1 MNNRQGVMSNRRK
14 LARISTRMPAQVRR
28 LSGRWSRG
36 KKGSCE
42 VLDYNRFGAGLF
54 SERAMPVGGRLLLDL
69 DAGHFV
75 LRRLP
80 AEVVSCQREGRGFRI
95 GVRFYRNLGELV
107 SGEASAALA
116 VLSGLEES
124 LMPEPVAG

>member
-14 LARISTRMPAQVRR
+14 LGRISTRMLAQVRR
-28 LSGRWSRG
+28 LSGWRRRARQG
-36 KKGSCE
+36 GCE

-54 SERAMPVGGRLLLDL
+54 SERALPVGSRLLLDL

-107 SGEASAALA
+107 SGEGSAALA

-124 LMPEPVAG
+124 LVSEPAVC

>member
-28 LSGRWSRG
+28 LTGWWRRARQG
-36 KKGSCE
+36 GCD

-54 SERAMPVGGRLLLDL
+54 SERALPVGSRLLLDL

-80 AEVVSCQREGRGFRI
+80 AEVVSCQREGRGYRI

-116 VLSGLEES
+116 VLAGLEES
-124 LMPEPVAG
+124 LESESMAG

>member
-1 MNNRQGVMSNRRK
+1 MNNRQGLMSNRRK

-28 LSGRWSRG
+28 LSGWWQRG
-36 KKGSCE
+36 KQGSCD

-54 SERAMPVGGRLLLDL
+54 SERALPAGGRLMLNL

-80 AEVVSCQREGRGFRI
+80 AEVVSCRREGRGYRV
-95 GVRFYRNLGELV
+95 GVRFYRNLRELV
-107 SGEASAALA
+107 TGEASAALT

-124 LMPEPVAG
+124 LTHELSAD

>member
-14 LARISTRMPAQVRR
+14 LGRISTRMPAQVRR
-28 LSGRWSRG
+28 ISGWWRRG
-36 KKGSCE
+36 KQGGCD

-54 SERAMPVGGRLLLDL
+54 SDKALPVDSRLLLDL

-80 AEVVSCQREGRGFRI
+80 AEVVSCQREGRGYRV

-107 SGEASAALA
+107 SGEARATLA

-124 LMPEPVAG
+124 LAQEPAI